1 MISQILKNSGFRRKF
16 SPFLI
21 PGKDFSGE
29 INSLDLITVNHLET
43 IEKESKKLDTLDKDK
58 IQSWINY
65 SLDIPDGTYIH

>member
-21 PGKDFSGE
+21 PGKDFNGE
-29 INSLDLITVNHLET
+29 INSFELFNTIALESNKKDEKK
-43 IEKESKKLDTLDKDK
+43 IEKFDSEK
-58 IQSWINY
+58 IQMWINY